1 MNLIAYD
8 FDGTIYDG
16 DSSVDFYIYCL
27 IRRPYIFI
35 LWPIQIVYAFLYV
48 IGLIDKTKMKE
59 SFFSYLRII
68 KKKEVLLENFWIKNM
83 KKIKGWYIKKNH
95 KQDIIISASPEFL
108 LEIPCKK
115 FKIKDLIAS
124 EVDVNTGKFL
134 SKNCHGTQKVY
145 RIKSKYPK
153 AKVKEMYTDSKVDKP
168 MIDYAEKGFL
178 VKKNDIFDFYEY
190 MNKKGW

>member
-35 LWPIQIVYAFLYV
+35 LWPIQVVYAFLYV

-59 SFFSYLRII
+59 SFFSYLKII
-68 KKKEVLLENFWIKNM
+68 NKKELLLENFWKKNM
-83 KKIKGWYIKKNH
+83 KKIKKWYIKKNH

-115 FKIKDLIAS
+115 FKVKDLIAS
-124 EVDVNTGKFL
+124 EVDINTGKFL
-134 SKNCHGTQKVY
+134 SKNCHGTRKVY
-145 RIKSKYPK
+145 RIKKKYPN

-190 MNKKGW
+190 MNKKG